1 MILTCPECKSRYVV
15 NPAAL
20 LPKGRTVRCA
30 KCGHSWFE
38 KKPDESVFPSAAKT
52 PQNQK
57 PSEPEKKSDNEALEE
72 KNNQLPQ
79 NDKIEE
85 EKSDPS
91 SNESGEEDFDF
102 PINKPPKRRR
112 PVPKGSNLPA
122 LQNQKYGSNKFG
134 WISLAVFVTA
144 VICSFMIFQDAI
156 IKGWPAS
163 KKLYIAIGLENAPKI
178 NAPVK
183 PALAPIEERL
193 SIGGIT
199 PRRESINNI
208 SNLVIN
214 GFVENISSEIQSVPA
229 IKIILLDSNRRN
241 IREWNVQLQK
251 LQLNPSERVNFETSL
266 PSPPSEAKDISIDFV
281 KNN

>member
-20 LPKGRTVRCA
+20 MPRGRTVRCA
-30 KCGHSWFE
+30 KCSHSWFE
-38 KKPDESVFPSAAKT
+38 EKPDENVFPAAAKT
-52 PQNQK
+52 SQN
-57 PSEPEKKSDNEALEE
+57 PEPAEPENTGENEEVNE
-72 KNNQLPQ
+72 KNNNPP
-79 NDKIEE
+79 NESPATDKT
-85 EKSDPS
+85 DNS

-122 LQNQKYGSNKFG
+122 LQNQKYGSNKIG

-156 IKGWPAS
+156 IKSWPAS
-163 KKLYIAIGLENAPKI
+163 KKLYVAIGLEEGNVTK
-178 NAPVK
+178 APVK
-183 PALAPIEERL
+183 AELAPIEERL

-199 PRRESINNI
+199 PRRENVNNV
-208 SNLVIN
+208 SNLVIT

-229 IKIILLDSNRRN
+229 IKIMLLDSNRRK
-241 IREWNVQLQK
+241 IREWSVQTQK
-251 LQLNPSERVNFETSL
+251 SLLNPSEKVDFETSL
-266 PSPPSEAKDISIDFV
+266 PSPPPEAKDISIDFV